1 MKGLELLVIGQ
12 EYKVQTAFAGYTNLK
27 FKGFINENNGVILA
41 SFSSTKS
48 FQLSRLFDISVPTNQ
63 VIVSNKE
70 SVVNLN
76 LPTPDIA
83 DNYKR
88 IKSLAKQYDMV
99 LDWDRIKRQDNEELE
114 RIIQMI
120 ERTYANR

>member
-1 MKGLELLVIGQ
+1 MQGLELLVIGQ

-27 FKGFINENNGVILA
+27 FKGFINENDDVTLA

-48 FQLSRLFDISVPTNQ
+48 FQPSRFFDISVPTNR

-76 LPTPDIA
+76 LPTPAIA

-88 IKSLAKQYDMV
+88 IKSLAAQYDMV

>member
-48 FQLSRLFDISVPTNQ
+48 FQPSRFFDISVTSNQ
-63 VIVSNKE
+63 VISSNKVE
-70 SVVNLN
+70 
-76 LPTPDIA
+76 TFQQKD
-83 DNYKR
+83 
-88 IKSLAKQYDMV
+88 
-99 LDWDRIKRQDNEELE
+99 
-114 RIIQMI
+114 
-120 ERTYANR
+120 